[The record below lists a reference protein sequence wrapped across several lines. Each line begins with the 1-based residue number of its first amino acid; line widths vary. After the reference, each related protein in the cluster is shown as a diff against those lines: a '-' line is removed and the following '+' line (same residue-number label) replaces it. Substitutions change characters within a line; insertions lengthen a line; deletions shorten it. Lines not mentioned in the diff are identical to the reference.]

1 MTFNLEK
8 CDLREALVSTLSVL
22 DQVVDLTLVS
32 GSVTGLSQ
40 TISTPITSITPR
52 STHCPSPKPG
62 LELVSIDQSEQ
73 SSENQ
78 SPIKSSKNN
87 DSVNEDVPDED
98 TTSTTAESIV
108 AVKPLVVLPTSSAPA
123 TPSVPEATSE
133 PHTNGVLPEATDEVI
148 PKEVPK
154 ESNLN
159 VIDESSSSLSA
170 TSADV
175 CELFYG
181 KNADEAWKMLKEKL
195 QASEHQTSLPLKIQ
209 HLDVG
214 SPDVYV
220 TGIIDIS
227 QHKEMADEFAKALM
241 AVPHKKAKPIE
252 SEILGNDWLVKRPH
266 SVSSKDQFV
275 RFRPTHMKENL
286 VKGRQKTHYD
296 HITIF

>member
-1 MTFNLEK
+1 MTFNLDK
-8 CDLREALVSTLSVL
+8 CDLRETLVSTLSVL

-32 GSVTGLSQ
+32 GTVTGLSQ
-40 TISTPITSITPR
+40 TISTPITSNTPR
-52 STHCPSPKPG
+52 STHCPSPKSS
-62 LELVSIDQSEQ
+62 LELICTGQSEQ

-87 DSVNEDVPDED
+87 NSVNEDVPDED

-123 TPSVPEATSE
+123 TPKTPENTSE
-133 PHTNGVLPEATDEVI
+133 PHASNILPDTTDEVI
-148 PKEVPK
+148 TKVQKE
-154 ESNLN
+154 NDLN
-159 VIDESSSSLSA
+159 VIDEPSSSLSA
-170 TSADV
+170 TSSADV

-181 KNADEAWKMLKEKL
+181 KKADEAWKKLKERF
-195 QASEHQTSLPLKIQ
+195 QNSENHASIPLKIQ

-214 SPDVYV
+214 LPDVYV

-227 QHKEMADEFAKALM
+227 QHKVMLDDFAEALM
-241 AVPHKKAKPIE
+241 AMPHKRAKPLE
-252 SEILGNDWLVKRPH
+252 GDILGNDWLVKRPD

-286 VKGRQKTHYD
+286 VKGRRETHL
-296 HITIF
+296 TIV